1 MKIIGRLLSYAK
13 KYWLRA
19 TIAIICMTAVAA
31 ISTAL
36 IWLLKFLLDSAL
48 VQKDAE
54 ALKMGVVLILSGYAL
69 KSILWYAHTYLA
81 AYISQ
86 SVARQLRDDTYA
98 HLYSLSMGFFNH
110 KTSAGI
116 MARLTNDVTMLQH
129 ALVSAPTTLIRDGLQ
144 ILGLVGFLFYSN
156 FKFALLCF
164 SILPIAG
171 FFLVQMG
178 KKSRRAGRESQAKMA
193 DIYNIIQ
200 EAITAMPIV
209 KTFQN
214 EKKEIDDLA
223 KENRHFFDVM
233 MRLARIDARSSPI
246 MEFLGAIVLAAML
259 LIGGSDVVNGTWS
272 LGGFVAFVGAAMT
285 LYNPIKKFSSVN
297 VQLQTGLAAAER
309 VFELLDQKGTVLEKP
324 NAIKAPTLTTGI
336 EYKNVGFSYGS
347 DVSVLDH
354 VNFSLKKGEVVALVG
369 ASGSGKSTIAQLLLR
384 FYDPTSGEI
393 LFDGRDLRDISVTS
407 LRDQLAVVTQ
417 ETHLF
422 NDSVA
427 ANIAYGR
434 NDATQKEIEDAAR
447 AAYAHDFIVKLPNGY
462 NTMIGERG
470 TRLSGG
476 ERQRLAIARS
486 LLKNPAILVLDEAT
500 SALDAESEQAVQLAF
515 DRLLEGRTV
524 LMIAHRLSTVRKAH
538 RIIVLEN
545 GKIKETGSHDE
556 LLTKK
561 GTYHKLYQLQASV

>member
-1 MKIIGRLLSYAK
+1 MTFRLLHYTK
-13 KYWLRA
+13 RYWLRG
-19 TIAIICMTAVAA
+19 TVAIICMTAVAA

-36 IWLLKFLLDSAL
+36 IWLLKFLLDQAL

-54 ALKMGVVLILSGYAL
+54 ALTMGVVLILSGYAL
-69 KSILWYAHTYLA
+69 KSILWYVHTYLA

-86 SVARQLRDDTYA
+86 SIARQLRDDTYR
-98 HLYSLSMGFFNH
+98 HLYSLSMGFFNQ
-110 KTSAGI
+110 KTSSGI
-116 MARLTNDVTMLQH
+116 MARLTNDVTTLQY
-129 ALVSAPTTLIRDGLQ
+129 ALVAAPTTIIRDGLQ
-144 ILGLVGFLFYSN
+144 IIGLIGFLLYSN
-156 FKFALLCF
+156 LKFSLICF
-164 SILPIAG
+164 SILPIVG
-171 FFLVQMG
+171 YFLVEMG
-178 KKSRRAGRESQAKMA
+178 KKSRKAGRESQSKMA
-193 DIYNIIQ
+193 DIYSTIQ

-214 EKKEIDDLA
+214 EEKEINDLA
-223 KENRHFFDVM
+223 KENRNFFNVM

-246 MEFLGAIVLAAML
+246 MEFLGAIVLAVMIF
-259 LIGGSDVVNGTWS
+259 IGGHDVVSGHWS

-297 VQLQTGLAAAER
+297 VQIQMGLAAAER
-309 VFELLDQKGTVLEKP
+309 VFELLDQKGTVLDH
-324 NAIKAPTLTTGI
+324 ADATDAPTLSKGI
-336 EYKNVGFSYGS
+336 EYSHVGFSYVN
-347 DVSVLDH
+347 DVEVLDD
-354 VNFSLKKGEVVALVG
+354 VNFSLKKGEIIALVG
-369 ASGSGKSTIAQLLLR
+369 SSGSGKSTIAQLLLR
-384 FYDPTSGEI
+384 FYDPTSGSV
-393 LFDGRDLRDISVTS
+393 LFDGRDMRELTVSS
-407 LRDQLAVVTQ
+407 LRRQMAVVTQ

-422 NDSVA
+422 NDTIA

-434 NDATQKEIEDAAR
+434 PAASQSEVEDAAK
-447 AAYAHDFIVKLPNGY
+447 AAYAHDFIAKLPDGY
-462 NTMIGERG
+462 NSIIGERG

-486 LLKNPAILVLDEAT
+486 LLKNPSILILDEAT
-500 SALDAESEQAVQLAF
+500 SALDAESEQAVQKAF

-561 GTYHKLYQLQASV
+561 GTYHKLYQLQATI

>member
-1 MKIIGRLLSYAK
+1 MKIIFRLINYTK
-13 KYWLRA
+13 KYWIRGSV
-19 TIAIICMTAVAA
+19 AIVCMTAVAA

-36 IWLLKFLLDSAL
+36 IWLLKYLLDSAL
-48 VQKDAE
+48 VQKDAD
-54 ALKMGVVLILSGYAL
+54 ALTMGVVLILSGYAL
-69 KSILWYAHTYLA
+69 KSLLWYVHTYLA

-86 SVARQLRDDTYA
+86 SIARQLRDDTYR
-98 HLYSLSMGFFNH
+98 HLYSLSMGFFNQ

-116 MARLTNDVTMLQH
+116 MARLTNDVTTLQY
-129 ALVSAPTTLIRDGLQ
+129 ALVAAPTTLIRDGLQ
-144 ILGLVGFLFYSN
+144 ILGLIGFLFYSN
-156 FKFALLCF
+156 FKFALICF

-171 FFLVQMG
+171 IFLVQMG

-193 DIYNIIQ
+193 EIYNIIQ

-214 EKKEIDDLA
+214 EEKEIADLA
-223 KENRHFFDVM
+223 KENRNFFDVM

-246 MEFLGAIVLAAML
+246 MEFLGAIVLAVML
-259 LIGGSDVVNGTWS
+259 LIGGHDVVAGHWS

-297 VQLQTGLAAAER
+297 VQIQLGLAAAER
-309 VFELLDQKGTVLEKP
+309 VFELLDQKGTVLDHP
-324 NAIKAPTLTTGI
+324 NASTAEILSNSI
-336 EYKNVGFSYGS
+336 DYRNVGFSYGGNIT
-347 DVSVLDH
+347 VLDN
-354 VNFSLKKGEVVALVG
+354 VNFSLKKGEIVALVG

-384 FYDPTSGEI
+384 FYDPTKGAI
-393 LFDGRDLRDISVTS
+393 YFDGRDMRELSVDS
-407 LRDQLAVVTQ
+407 LRRQMAVVTQ

-422 NDSVA
+422 NDTIA

-434 NDATQKEIEDAAR
+434 ANATAVDIEEAAR
-447 AAYAHDFIVKLPNGY
+447 AAFAHDFISKLPDGY
-462 NTMIGERG
+462 NTLIGERG
-470 TRLSGG
+470 ARLSGG

-486 LLKNPAILVLDEAT
+486 LLKNPAILILDEAT
-500 SALDAESEQAVQLAF
+500 SALDAESEQAVQQAF

-545 GKIKETGSHDE
+545 GRIKETGSHDE
-556 LLTKK
+556 LLTRK
-561 GTYHKLYQLQASV
+561 GAYHKLYQLQATI